1 MDVLF
6 PINLDLTLT
15 VVHRRRTLGPLGFTA
30 MDRTN
35 EALINKLELEAGKT
49 NGNILTD
56 NEWKAARELVL
67 ASATRPSL
75 AALLKEMKTASNAS
89 FPHGSQA
96 ARRQRLR
103 IALAPHKRLPSELIA
118 QIFSH
123 CSDVI
128 QFPPNFSALPWVLI
142 RVCVLWRTVAFGE
155 HTLWNRVEIREGVST
170 ADHITFIN
178 ALFPSSGSLA
188 ISLHTTADANPLIKG
203 LIRPHLE
210 RVDYLSLRL
219 SVPNFTIWELPKES
233 FRTLKSLSLHI
244 PWDPYNNMPLY
255 IDPHTFKSAHYLRRL
270 KLASGRQ
277 EYSALLDLTFPW
289 GQLTDLD
296 ICELSDLDLVQVF
309 TVLKG
314 CESVERLAIPVNGN
328 YSEPHIYNSFTNG
341 LQLTHLNSLKILGEL
356 SDEFLTIPIP
366 WNQLT
371 ELTIIHTYSNFK
383 EPISPLLQQCI
394 VLTSLSLEYSWSY
407 FSNPFSEGEVRI
419 TTLQTLTLTLG
430 AIKSLQYLHVPALTS
445 LHIRSGN
452 YSIYAKP
459 QPAWE
464 IAAFL
469 SYEDSCSLRTL
480 KYSHPPVLPPASEG
494 MPEDAD
500 GWIAVLESLHSIE
513 SFSAPRVMLSKVIM
527 KRIARGE
534 LMPHVRHLV
543 AQVEDPQI
551 FAGMVQAR
559 LGGIETPGGILREAH
574 GYFFPSPP
582 PIGLGKARN
591 RLAALN
597 QLFGTWCSLRS
608 ISSL

>member
-1 MDVLF
+1 M
-6 PINLDLTLT
+6 N
-15 VVHRRRTLGPLGFTA
+15 
-30 MDRTN
+30 RTN

-49 NGNILTD
+49 NDNILTD
-56 NEWKAARELVL
+56 NEWKEARELVL
-67 ASATRPSL
+67 ALVDRPSL
-75 AALLKEMKTASNAS
+75 AALLKEMKAPLNAL

-123 CSDVI
+123 CNDVI
-128 QFPPNFSALPWVLI
+128 RFPPDFSALPWVLI
-142 RVCVLWRTVAFGE
+142 RVCVLWRTIALGE
-155 HTLWNRVEIREGVST
+155 PSLWNRVEIREGAST

-178 ALFPSSGSLA
+178 ALFPSSGSLS
-188 ISLHTTADANPLIKG
+188 ISLHTTADANLLIKD

-219 SVPNFTIWELPKES
+219 SVPKES

-244 PWDPYNNMPLY
+244 PWDPYNNLSLH
-255 IDPHTFKSAHYLRRL
+255 IDPHTFESAHDLRRL
-270 KLASGRQ
+270 KLASGLE
-277 EYSALLDLTFPW
+277 EYSALLGLTFPW
-289 GQLTDLD
+289 GKLTDLD
-296 ICELSDLDLVQVF
+296 ICELSQLDMGRVF

-314 CESVERLAIPVNGN
+314 CKSVEKIAIPVNSI
-328 YSEPHIYNSFTNG
+328 YSEPHIYNCSTNG
-341 LQLTHLNSLKILGEL
+341 LHLPQLNSLKLLGEL
-356 SDEFLTIPIP
+356 SAEFLAIPIP

-371 ELTIIHTYSNFK
+371 ELTIIQQYSR

-394 VLTSLSLEYSWSY
+394 ALTSLSLEYTWTY
-407 FSNPFSEGEVRI
+407 ISNPFSEGEVRI

-430 AIKSLQYLHVPALTS
+430 AIKSLQYLRVPALTS
-445 LHIRSGN
+445 LHIRSGGHYN
-452 YSIYAKP
+452 HTNEIP

-464 IAAFL
+464 IVGLL
-469 SYEDSCSLRTL
+469 SHEDSCSLRTL
-480 KYSHPPVLPPASEG
+480 KYSHPPVSPPASDP

-500 GWIAVLESLHSIE
+500 GWNAVLEGLHFIE
-513 SFSAPRVMLSKVIM
+513 SFSAPRVMLSKAIM

-559 LGGIETPGGILREAH
+559 LGGIESPRGMLREAH

-582 PIGLGKARN
+582 PISLGKARN
-591 RLAALN
+591 
-597 QLFGTWCSLRS
+597 
-608 ISSL
+608 

>member
-1 MDVLF
+1 MHTPVPGNEVF
-6 PINLDLTLT
+6 M
-15 VVHRRRTLGPLGFTA
+15 RRTSGPPGFTA

-49 NGNILTD
+49 NDNILTD

-67 ASATRPSL
+67 APTDRL
-75 AALLKEMKTASNAS
+75 RLVALLEEMKAPSNVP

-128 QFPPNFSALPWVLI
+128 QFPPNFSALQWVLI
-142 RVCVLWRTVAFGE
+142 RVCVLWRTIALGE
-155 HTLWNRVEIREGVST
+155 PSLWNRVEIRKGVST
-170 ADHITFIN
+170 ADHITFIKTH
-178 ALFPSSGSLA
+178 FPSSGSLS
-188 ISLHTTADANPLIKG
+188 ISLHTAADANLLIKG

-210 RVDYLSLRL
+210 RVNYWSLHL
-219 SVPNFTIWELPKES
+219 SVPKFTIWGLPKES

-244 PWDPYNNMPLY
+244 PWDPCNNLPPH
-255 IDPHTFKSAHYLRRL
+255 IDPHTFESAHDLRRL
-270 KLASGRQ
+270 KLASDLE
-277 EYSALLDLTFPW
+277 EYSALLGLAFPW

-296 ICELSDLDLVQVF
+296 ICELSNLDMGQLF
-309 TVLKG
+309 TVMMRCK
-314 CESVERLAIPVNGN
+314 SVERLAIPLNGIFA
-328 YSEPHIYNSFTNG
+328 HTRIYNSPTSG
-341 LQLTHLNSLKILGEL
+341 LHLPHLNSLKMLGTLDAEL
-356 SDEFLTIPIP
+356 LRNPIP

-371 ELTIIHTYSNFK
+371 KLTIILPYAGYK

-394 VLTSLSLEYSWSY
+394 VLTSLSLEYTWSW

-445 LHIRSGN
+445 LHIRSGD
-452 YSIYAKP
+452 YDIKEIP

-464 IAAFL
+464 IVDFL

-480 KYSHPPVLPPASEG
+480 KYSHSPASPPASDRILE
-494 MPEDAD
+494 EAD
-500 GWIAVLESLHSIE
+500 GWNAVLERLHSIE
-513 SFSAPRVMLSKVIM
+513 SFSAPRAMLSKAIM
-527 KRIARGE
+527 KRIACGE

-559 LGGIETPGGILREAH
+559 IRGIETPHGMLQEAH
-574 GYFFPSPP
+574 GYFFPRPP

-591 RLAALN
+591 RLAVLN
-597 QLFGTWCSLRS
+597 QVFGTWCSLRS
-608 ISSL
+608 MSSLWEGSED